1 LGVGSVNF
9 FEAMAAVVAISDAV
23 AGVAGGSTAADEDD
37 NADSVAVLGP
47 AGSAGP
53 SDRGRAQRRSSVTP
67 GHVAEIH
74 GWSSRRSRI

>member
-1 LGVGSVNF
+1 MLSLGVGSVNF

-53 SDRGRAQRRSSVTP
+53 DRGRAQTQIKCYT
-67 GHVAEIH
+67 GAC
-74 GWSSRRSRI
+74 G